1 MESLRHELARFIQQP
16 AAQQDPPALYRRLLA
31 EAPVL
36 DLGRVHVVSG
46 YQEIVTVLM
55 HPGTAVDP
63 TAVGLPRAGSTA
75 LARIVNRMLPMR
87 DGADHTRLKR
97 LATTAFSARRLEQMR
112 ARIESTAARLLDP
125 LLAAGSFDVVADLAV
140 PLPVAVSCAILDIP
154 DSEQDRVTG
163 WAQLVAR
170 SLLDD
175 FGEQADP
182 AHIAALDAE
191 FDEFRAYVEELCAAR
206 AAAPGDDLISRLT
219 VARADGRLD
228 HDDLLAFVV
237 MLLANGLE
245 TLTSG
250 LALAVWQLLREPA
263 LAELLRARPERAE
276 AVFDE
281 AQRLGSPV
289 RASARALTGEVTV
302 GGTVIPAGRVALLL
316 YAAANRDPRRFAEPD
331 RFDPYRAELRH
342 LAFGHGAHHCLGA
355 PLSLMAG
362 AAVLRGLARAGET
375 RELSTPLTPDTVPW
389 STQFVFGGMRELPL
403 RCPPRAGGGP
413 DLAGPAVPDRRAE
426 PAGLAGAVRG

>member
-1 MESLRHELARFIQQP
+1 MDTLRHELTRFIQQP

-46 YQEIVTVLM
+46 HEEIVTVLM

-63 TAVGLPRAGSTA
+63 TAVGLPRAGATA
-75 LARIVNRMLPMR
+75 LSRIVDRMLPMR

-97 LATTAFSARRLEQMR
+97 LATTAFGARRLEQMR
-112 ARIESTAARLLDP
+112 PRIEAAADRLLAP
-125 LLAAGSFDVVADLAV
+125 LLAAGTFDVVADLAV

-154 DSEQDRVTG
+154 DTEQDRVTG
-163 WAQLVAR
+163 WARLVSQ

-175 FGEQADP
+175 FGDRAAPDR
-182 AHIAALDAE
+182 IAELDAGFE
-191 FDEFRAYVEELCAAR
+191 EFRDYVEELCAAR
-206 AAAPGDDLISRLT
+206 AAAPGDDLISRLAA
-219 VARADGRLD
+219 ARADGRLD
-228 HDDLLAFVV
+228 DEDLLAFVV

-250 LALAVWQLLREPA
+250 LALAVWELLSSPA
-263 LAELLRARPERAE
+263 LADRIREQPDCAQ

-289 RASARALTGEVTV
+289 RASARALTRDVAV

-316 YAAANRDPRRFAEPD
+316 YAAANRDPRRYADPD
-331 RFDPYRAELRH
+331 RFDPDRAELRH
-342 LAFGHGAHHCLGA
+342 LAFGHGPHHCLGA

-362 AAVLRGLARAGET
+362 AAVLRGLAEAGRSRA
-375 RELSTPLTPDTVPW
+375 LSTPLTPATLRP
-389 STQFVFGGMRELPL
+389 SGQFVFGGMRELPL
-403 RCPPRAGGGP
+403 RCPRRDA
-413 DLAGPAVPDRRAE
+413 AVA
-426 PAGLAGAVRG
+426 A

>member
-1 MESLRHELARFIQQP
+1 MENLRHELTRFIQQP

-46 YQEIVTVLM
+46 YQEIITVLT

-63 TAVGLPRAGSTA
+63 ATVGLPRAGSTA

-112 ARIESTAARLLDP
+112 TRIENTTARLLEP
-125 LLAAGSFDVVADLAV
+125 LLAGGSFDVVADLAV

-154 DSEQDRVTG
+154 DSEQERVTG
-163 WAQLVAR
+163 WARLVAG

-175 FGEQADP
+175 FGDQADP
-182 AHIAALDAE
+182 ARIAELDAG
-191 FDEFRAYVEELCAAR
+191 FDGFRRYVEELCAAR

-219 VARADGRLD
+219 VARAEGRLD
-228 HDDLLAFVV
+228 DEDLLAFVV

-250 LALAVWQLLREPA
+250 LALAVWQLLRAPG
-263 LAELLRARPERAE
+263 LAELLRARPDRAE

-289 RASARALTGEVTV
+289 RASARALTRDVTL
-302 GGTVIPAGRVALLL
+302 GATVVPAGRVALLL
-316 YAAANRDPRRFAEPD
+316 YAAANRDPRRFTDPDVFDPD
-331 RFDPYRAELRH
+331 RAEARH
-342 LAFGHGAHHCLGA
+342 LAFGHGPHHCLGA

-362 AAVLRGLARAGET
+362 AAVLRGLAEAGRT
-375 RELSTPLTPDTVPW
+375 RELSTPLTDGTVPW

-403 RCPPRAGGGP
+403 RCPPRAAA
-413 DLAGPAVPDRRAE
+413 AGPALAV
-426 PAGLAGAVRG
+426 AGRP

>member
-1 MESLRHELARFIQQP
+1 MDSLRHELTRFIQQP

-46 YQEIVTVLM
+46 YEEIVTVLM

-63 TAVGLPRAGSTA
+63 ASVGLPRAGATA
-75 LARIVNRMLPMR
+75 LSRVVDRMLPMR

-112 ARIESTAARLLDP
+112 GRIESTAERLLEP
-125 LLAAGSFDVVADLAV
+125 LLAAGSFDVVTDLAV

-163 WAQLVAR
+163 WARLVAR

-175 FGEQADP
+175 FNGTEGA
-182 AHIAALDAE
+182 ARIAELDTE
-191 FDEFRAYVEELCAAR
+191 FDQFRAYVEELCAAR
-206 AAAPGDDLISRLT
+206 AAEPGDDLISRLT
-219 VARADGRLD
+219 VARAEGRLD
-228 HDDLLAFVV
+228 DQDLLAFVV

-250 LALAVWQLLREPA
+250 LAVAVWQLLHTPG
-263 LAELLRARPERAE
+263 LAERLRARPADAV

-289 RASARALTGEVTV
+289 RASARALTRDVEV

-316 YAAANRDPRRFAEPD
+316 YAAANRDPRRFADPD
-331 RFDPYRAELRH
+331 RFDPDRAELRH
-342 LAFGHGAHHCLGA
+342 LAFGHGPHHCLGA

-362 AAVLRGLARAGET
+362 AAVLRGLAAAHES
-375 RELSTPLTPDTVPW
+375 RELGTPLTAETAPW
-389 STQFVFGGMRELPL
+389 STQFVFGGLRALPL
-403 RCPPRAGGGP
+403 HCPPRPVLTGVGQA
-413 DLAGPAVPDRRAE
+413 
-426 PAGLAGAVRG
+426 

>member
-1 MESLRHELARFIQQP
+1 MDSLRHELTRFIQQP

-46 YQEIVTVLM
+46 YEEIVTVLM

-63 TAVGLPRAGSTA
+63 AAVGLPRAGATA
-75 LARIVNRMLPMR
+75 LSRVVDRMLPMR

-112 ARIESTAARLLDP
+112 GRIESTAERLLEP

-154 DSEQDRVTG
+154 DSEQERVTG
-163 WAQLVAR
+163 WARLVAR

-175 FGEQADP
+175 FGGQDGAGGTD
-182 AHIAALDAE
+182 AAARIAELDAE
-191 FDEFRAYVEELCAAR
+191 FEEFRAYVETLCAAR
-206 AAAPGDDLISRLT
+206 AADPGDDLISRLT
-219 VARADGRLD
+219 AARADGRLD
-228 HDDLLAFVV
+228 DEDLLAFVV

-250 LALAVWQLLREPA
+250 LAVAVWQLLHTPG
-263 LAELLRARPERAE
+263 LAERLRSTPADAA

-289 RASARALTGEVTV
+289 RASARALTRDVEV
-302 GGTVIPAGRVALLL
+302 GGTVVPAGRVALLL
-316 YAAANRDPRRFAEPD
+316 YAAANRDPRRFTDPD
-331 RFDPYRAELRH
+331 RFDPDRADLRH
-342 LAFGHGAHHCLGA
+342 LAFGHGPHHCLGA

-362 AAVLRGLARAGET
+362 AAVLRGLAAAGAD
-375 RELSTPLTPDTVPW
+375 RELSTPLTADTAPW
-389 STQFVFGGMRELPL
+389 STQFVFGGLRELPL
-403 RCPPRAGGGP
+403 HCPPLAAAADGP
-413 DLAGPAVPDRRAE
+413 ALAGVGRS
-426 PAGLAGAVRG
+426 